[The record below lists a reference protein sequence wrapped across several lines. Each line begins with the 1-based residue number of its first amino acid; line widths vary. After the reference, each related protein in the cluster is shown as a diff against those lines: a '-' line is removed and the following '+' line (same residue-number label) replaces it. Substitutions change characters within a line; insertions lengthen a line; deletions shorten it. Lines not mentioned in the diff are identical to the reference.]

1 MRSKELKI
9 KNVGNKLKTVRGIT
23 LITLAITII
32 LLIILAGVVINV
44 TIGKNGIINRAKS
57 AKEKYEIA
65 QIREKIELE
74 ILNVELKEVELGNEV
89 TIELVLQELL
99 DNKTFDTIDK
109 EAKIG
114 YIDIYEIKLKYN
126 ETNKVVIEYIKE
138 WTGLRVTYSLEPS
151 TYTKQEKI
159 DILLKVQGKVKSITK
174 PDGLVIYPN
183 QDIVGIDYY
192 VTANGTYTFIIE
204 NEEGK
209 KEEKNVIVDIIDRI
223 EPKPFEI
230 TAQTT
235 RTGGIKI
242 TANAEDEEANGENV
256 KSGIGRYE
264 YYVKNATES
273 EYTKYD
279 TNEIISLPSGTYKVY
294 AVAYDKAGNSTQS
307 SNEAEV
313 EVEEW
318 LQIWN
323 EEDLRNIANNLSKNY
338 IIMQDIELTQEWTP
352 LGTYSIPFKGQLE
365 GNNHKITGLFIESE
379 EDYQG
384 LFGYTKG
391 AKISNLDVECNI
403 SGNNKIGA
411 IAGQTYR
418 PTKIENVKVSGTVI
432 GNTHVGGLVGSAMG
446 TNITKAVSSVNVS
459 GASCVGGLIGEHSSI
474 YRNEQGTITN
484 SYSIGE
490 VSGCREVGGLVGRSS
505 AVLTNVYS
513 ISKVTGTEKNIGGL
527 VGYLETTS
535 SGIGLIEN
543 VYAKGNVTGIDNVG
557 GLVGINVGSGVTIT
571 NAYSTGE
578 VNGNRYVGGLV
589 GSHEGTAS
597 NTYTISKVEGNYTT
611 GGLIGGKRGTY
622 TKVTNSYWSKE
633 TSEVETSSLG
643 TELTLEE
650 MKNQE
655 SYEGW
660 DFESGT
666 VWVMKEFP
674 ELIFD
679 FDIEE

>member
-9 KNVGNKLKTVRGIT
+9 ENVGNKLKTVRGIT

-183 QDIVGIDYY
+183 QEIVGIDYY

-242 TANAEDEEANGENV
+242 TANAEDEEANEENV

-264 YYVKNATES
+264 YYVKNTTES

-294 AVAYDKAGNSTQS
+294 AVVYDKAGNSTQS

-323 EEDLRNIANNLSKNY
+323 EEDLRNIANDLSKNY

-352 LGTYSIPFKGQLE
+352 LGRSQHDSFKGKLD
-365 GNNHKITGLFIESE
+365 GNNHKIIGLKITEVDTTKANNENTYIGLFRQI
-379 EDYQG
+379 
-384 LFGYTKG
+384 G
-391 AKISNLDVECNI
+391 AGSSVSNLSIIDCDINGYENV
-403 SGNNKIGA
+403 GA
-411 IAGQTYR
+411 IGGGNSGT
-418 PTKIENVKVSGTVI
+418 IENVKVIGTITVKMDYVGSFVGKNSGIIKNSCTFGTISGRSYVGGI
-432 GNTHVGGLVGSAMG
+432 TGDQGGSIINSYSATNVSATGGWAGGLVGNNRGKIS
-446 TNITKAVSSVNVS
+446 
-459 GASCVGGLIGEHSSI
+459 L
-474 YRNEQGTITN
+474 
-484 SYSIGE
+484 SYATGD
-490 VSGCREVGGLVGRSS
+490 
-505 AVLTNVYS
+505 
-513 ISKVTGTEKNIGGL
+513 VTGISNIGGL
-527 VGYLETTS
+527 VGVNNNS
-535 SGIGLIEN
+535 IIN
-543 VYAKGNVTGIDNVG
+543 VYSTGKVTASQSHAGGIAGQN
-557 GLVGINVGSGVTIT
+557 GSGGGAVIE
-571 NAYSTGE
+571 NAYS
-578 VNGNRYVGGLV
+578 R
-589 GSHEGTAS
+589 
-597 NTYTISKVEGNYTT
+597 SKVLAPKNANGIAGYGRNMDKKFILECRNF
-611 GGLIGGKRGTY
+611 R
-622 TKVTNSYWSKE
+622 SKYKCGRNFINLRRNE
-633 TSEVETSSLG
+633 KSRKL
-643 TELTLEE
+643 
-650 MKNQE
+650 
-655 SYEGW
+655 
-660 DFESGT
+660 
-666 VWVMKEFP
+666 
-674 ELIFD
+674 
-679 FDIEE
+679 